1 MSKKYNS
8 DSIVEIDLSKE
19 EILYLNNNMTLTWN
33 NGPLPFSV
41 SPNKTKAPGSLIKK
55 LLIGLDQIQNS
66 SNSVKVKVDY
76 EDLMFIRD
84 SCNSEDKLR
93 SKFVGLDII
102 TKIAILISKE
112 YTEPEELSEDFLN
125 QIEDV
130 LEGIDEGVDYFDN

>member
-1 MSKKYNS
+1 MSKKYNLG
-8 DSIVEIDLSKE
+8 SIVEIDLSKE

-55 LLIGLDQIQNS
+55 LLIGLDQTQS
-66 SNSVKVKVDY
+66 ANSVKVKVDY

-112 YTEPEELSEDFLN
+112 YAEPEELSEDFIN
-125 QIEDV
+125 QIEDI
-130 LEGIDEGVDYFDN
+130 LEEIDEGVDYFDN

>member
-1 MSKKYNS
+1 MSKKNNLVS
-8 DSIVEIDLSKE
+8 MTEIDLSKE
-19 EILYLNNNMTLTWN
+19 EILYLNNNMTLTWY
-33 NGPLPFSV
+33 NGPLAFSV
-41 SPNKTKAPGSLIKK
+41 SPNKAKAPGSLIKK
-55 LLIGLDQIQNS
+55 LLVALGQIQNS
-66 SNSVKVKVDY
+66 NSIKVKVDY

-84 SCNSEDKLR
+84 SCNSEDKFR

-130 LEGIDEGVDYFDN
+130 LEEIDEGVDYFDN